1 MTALVA
7 PARVASFPMPF
18 LLENQFDAGGQLVVV
33 PDENWDEMVAL
44 VEGWNLQDGCVIV
57 VETDQ
62 GPFMVI
68 EGVTFEDKKDG
79 DSGD

>member
-18 LLENQFDAGGQLVVV
+18 LLEDQFNADGQLVVI
-33 PDENWDEMVAL
+33 PDENWDEMVEM
-44 VEGWNLQDGCVIV
+44 VKGWNLQNGYVV

-62 GPFMVI
+62 GPFMII
-68 EGVTFEDKKDG
+68 EGATFEEKEDG
-79 DSGD
+79 NSGD